1 MKTILT
7 EEWIQIPDKGNQISI
22 RSIVT
27 IKIKAR
33 RVSVKGPRGEIT
45 KNFKHIPVELKIKK

>member
-7 EEWIQIPDKGNQISI
+7 EEWVQVPDKGNHIS
-22 RSIVT
+22 RASIVT

-33 RVSVKGPRGEIT
+33 RVTIKGPRGEIT
-45 KNFKHIPVELKIKK
+45 KNFKHLPAEMKIKK

>member
-33 RVSVKGPRGEIT
+33 RVTVKGPRGEIT